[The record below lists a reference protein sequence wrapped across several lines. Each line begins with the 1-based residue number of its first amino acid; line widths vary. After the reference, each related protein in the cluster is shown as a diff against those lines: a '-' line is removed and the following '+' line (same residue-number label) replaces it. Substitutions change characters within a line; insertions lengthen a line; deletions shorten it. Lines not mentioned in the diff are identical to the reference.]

1 MPTAVEMDGKFI
13 SRRQGGPFKGEE
25 AKDMKTHL
33 AIVMLAGVFLV
44 TSCGAPPRG
53 TSAATPAEKPSP
65 SPAALQG
72 EGPTQS
78 PESAWQA
85 YTNAE
90 AGFGIRYPSTW
101 QMEALPDDNAG
112 QLHRVLFRG
121 PEGGLQLEWGTGVG
135 GACPEGYQPLKV
147 AQGDLPAC
155 HIQNADGTEQWSLA
169 GRQLGQISFTATA
182 YTSNTD
188 ASSRDLVLQ
197 ILSTLSF
204 P

>member
-1 MPTAVEMDGKFI
+1 
-13 SRRQGGPFKGEE
+13 
-25 AKDMKTHL
+25 MKTHVVP
-33 AIVMLAGVFLV
+33 VMLAGMFLV
-44 TSCGAPPRG
+44 TSCGALPRR
-53 TSAATPAEKPSP
+53 TSAATPTEKPST
-65 SPAALQG
+65 SSEATQV

-78 PESAWQA
+78 SEPAWQV

-101 QMEALPDDNAG
+101 LMEAMPDENAG
-112 QLHRVLFRG
+112 QLHRILFSG

-135 GACPEGYQPLKV
+135 GACPEGYQPVKV

-155 HIQNADGTEQWSLA
+155 HNQNADGTEQWSLA
-169 GRQLGQISFTATA
+169 GKQLGQISFTATA